1 MPATADVIVVGG
13 GAIGCAIARAL
24 ALARR
29 RVVLCEAG
37 PAPGRE
43 ASAAAAGVI
52 NAQGEHHRG
61 DFLRLCVASRAR
73 FAAFVRA
80 VERESGVDTAFAAT
94 GYLEVALA
102 PADDARLDAWA
113 GAQRAEGLAFERWDA
128 ARVRAAA
135 PAVTDVV
142 RGGLF
147 LPDESS
153 IDCRALCD
161 ALARAAVRA
170 GAEIRV
176 ATPIERVRDAGGRAI
191 GVRTKAGEDLDAG
204 TVVVAA
210 GAWSSLQGSLPFLP
224 VRPAKGQMLA
234 FASESVRFAQP
245 IVAGGLY
252 LVPRPGGRLLCGAT
266 VEDAGF
272 DTRNTVGGVQRLL
285 AGAIALCPA
294 LRDAALT
301 EHWAGLRPRTPDD
314 RPILGPT
321 PLPGLLAATGH
332 FRNGMLLAP
341 ITAELVTAWC
351 TGASLPFDAAPFAAR
366 RFASAGKES

>member
-1 MPATADVIVVGG
+1 MIVVGG

-37 PAPGRE
+37 PEPGRE
-43 ASAAAAGVI
+43 ASSAAAGVL

-61 DFLRLCVASRAR
+61 PFLQLCVASRAR
-73 FAAFVRA
+73 FADLVRA
-80 VERESGVDTAFAAT
+80 VEHESGVDTEFAAT

-113 GAQRAEGLAFERWDA
+113 AAQRDAGLACERWDA

-135 PAVTDVV
+135 PALTDVV
-142 RGGLF
+142 RSGLF

-153 IDCRALCD
+153 IDCRRFSD
-161 ALARAAVRA
+161 ALARAAQRA
-170 GAEIRV
+170 GAELRV
-176 ATPIERVRDAGGRAI
+176 STPIERVRVVAGRAV
-191 GVRTKAGEDLDAG
+191 GVHTRRGEDLDAG
-204 TVVVAA
+204 AVVVAA

-234 FASESVRFAQP
+234 LASAAVRFAQP
-245 IVAGGLY
+245 VVAGGVY
-252 LVPRPGGRLLCGAT
+252 LVSRPGDRLLLGAT
-266 VEDAGF
+266 VEDVGF

-321 PLPGLLAATGH
+321 PVTGLIAATGH
-332 FRNGMLLAP
+332 FRNGMLLTP

-351 TGASLPFDAAPFAAR
+351 TGARLPLDATPFAAS
-366 RFASAGKES
+366 RFAGTPPPNI

>member
-1 MPATADVIVVGG
+1 MARADVIVVGG

-37 PAPGRE
+37 PEPGRE

-61 DFLRLCVASRAR
+61 PFLQLCVASRAR
-73 FAAFVRA
+73 FAELVRA
-80 VERESGVDTAFAAT
+80 VERESGVDTGFEIS

-113 GAQRAEGLAFERWDA
+113 DAQRAAGLPFERWDV

-142 RGGLF
+142 RSGLF
-147 LPDESS
+147 LPEEST

-161 ALARAAVRA
+161 ALARAASRA

-176 ATPIERVRDAGGRAI
+176 ATPIERVREAGGRAV

-210 GAWSSLQGSLPFLP
+210 GAWSSLSGSLPFLP

-234 FASESVRFAQP
+234 LASDAVRFDRP
-245 IVAGGLY
+245 LVAGGIY
-252 LVPRPGGRLLCGAT
+252 LVPRPGGRLLLGAT
-266 VEDAGF
+266 VEDVGY
-272 DTRNTVGGVQRLL
+272 DKRNTVGGVQRLL

-294 LRDAALT
+294 LRDAAVV
-301 EHWAGLRPRTPDD
+301 EQWAGLRPRTPDD

-321 PLPGLLAATGH
+321 PLPGLIAATGH
-332 FRNGMLLAP
+332 FRNGMLLTP

-351 TGASLPFDAAPFAAR
+351 TGAALPVDATPFAAT
-366 RFASAGKES
+366 RFAKEG